1 MEERAGKIAELLKI
15 LANKHRLLILCAL
28 GKGPLT
34 VGELHRF
41 TPGITAPAL
50 SQHLSQMRMAGI
62 LASERQGMNV
72 LYRIQDQRVTAL
84 LGALKEYYCQS

>member
-1 MEERAGKIAELLKI
+1 MLFRS

-84 LGALKEYYCQS
+84 LGVLKEYYCQS